1 MAARRP
7 IEFRTARGDDPSA
20 RLIAIRLSVEPQEA
34 DLLYAGQRQRA
45 RILERT
51 ARGVDVDGRP
61 FAPYSKNG
69 PYYYRPSRGA
79 AVATALGHDIR
90 GEEWTER
97 QKAAAK
103 RFLNRITTP
112 SERGRSGSPR
122 LSRTGRTIRFESY
135 ADFKRWLG
143 RRTVDLRGA
152 SAPHMLQMIQV
163 VVRGARELVL
173 GIYGDAA
180 ARATGHNEGTR
191 TLPRRRFFGA
201 SQGDARQMVRD
212 IYDRIRSRLGA
223 L

>member
-1 MAARRP
+1 MSRSVS
-7 IEFRTARGDDPSA
+7 FRTARGEDPQA
-20 RLIAIRLSVEPQEA
+20 RLLAIRRAIEPRDA

-51 ARGVDVDGRP
+51 ARGIDVDGRP
-61 FAPYSKNG
+61 FAPYSTRG

-79 AVATALGHDIR
+79 AVAAALGHDIR

-103 RFLNRITTP
+103 RFLRRITTK
-112 SERGRSGSPR
+112 SERGAPGAPR

-135 ADFKRWLG
+135 AAFKRWLG
-143 RRTVDLRGA
+143 RSTVDLRGA
-152 SAPHMLQMIQV
+152 SAPHMLQAIQV

-173 GIYGDAA
+173 GIYGEAA

-201 SQGDARQMVRD
+201 SAADVRQMVRE
-212 IYDRIRSRLGA
+212 IYEHVKHRLEA
-223 L
+223 R